1 MIDPEYE
8 KRIRWAFLQ
17 VYVLCLRAVR
27 NAILAIRYLLRLIA
41 PAAKSNKLAGD
52 VRPYDGKFGNFRHSA
67 WRRFVPSPSTARA
80 NRAGLPETRE
90 RGKLASNP
98 EAIWGMSDKALLGRR
113 SCVSS

>member
-1 MIDPEYE
+1 VRTNYALTYPDLVPGWFNIG
-8 KRIRWAFLQ
+8 
-17 VYVLCLRAVR
+17 VLHTSCDGRPGRAVY
-27 NAILAIRYLLRLIA
+27 APCTADDLARRGYQ
-41 PAAKSNKLAGD
+41 
-52 VRPYDGKFGNFRHSA
+52 YGNFRHSA
-67 WRRFVPSPSTARA
+67 WRRFVLSPSTARA